1 MSTPTVTANYDA
13 DSESDGLPSI
23 EDVFNILNDEEAR
36 RRVEN
41 CLATPLG
48 ESGPLKPS
56 KDSDNVKEAASDT
69 KSTEDNW
76 KDFDW
81 NRAYEEL
88 TENINSGDPGPSEK
102 HNDTTIDVDVNG
114 FFYVKSRKRR
124 RESPELQQSKRCRG
138 RGRPRKQQIE
148 GDKCG
153 LVEKKG

>member
-13 DSESDGLPSI
+13 DSESDGLPST
-23 EDVFNILNDEEAR
+23 EDVFNILNDDGAR
-36 RRVEN
+36 QRVEN

-48 ESGPLKPS
+48 ESGPLKPPPS
-56 KDSDNVKEAASDT
+56 DDSQEIT
-69 KSTEDNW
+69 KHTESTEDNW

-81 NRAYEEL
+81 DRAYEEL
-88 TENINSGDPGPSEK
+88 TKTINSGDPGPSEK